1 MTPRPESSGS
11 RPKGTAGEKIPEQP
25 TAAQQKSAAKK
36 TAVPKQ
42 AAAKKAAPAKATA
55 RKATAGK
62 TTVGKTAA
70 KKAATKK
77 TAAKKTAVEQPTPEA
92 ATAGTATVKKASAKK
107 TAVEQPT
114 PEAATAGTATVKKAS
129 AKKTAVEQPT
139 PETAT
144 VKKAAA
150 KKAAVKKSAAKKAT
164 RVKATAGRTTAVKAA
179 AAKSTAAESVADEA
193 AAAKSPAAKTLG
205 KKTAAKKTAAKKA
218 PAKKAPAKKPTT
230 AKTTVG
236 EATGAGATGAGAT
249 AAGAHAAEAPG
260 AGAPAAGA
268 HAAEAPGAGAPAKK
282 AAAKKTTPARTT
294 VAKAA
299 AKRTGAG
306 AAPAGKPVA
315 KKSAAKKSAAK
326 KAPARKAPATQAPS
340 GQAPP
345 EKAPPEKAPTGQA
358 TAEKAPT
365 GQASPDK
372 APTGHA
378 PAGKAA
384 SVQVAPPEVEVAV
397 SPAVDA
403 VDRERLL
410 GGTHHAPHS
419 VLGAHPV
426 PGGVAFRAL
435 RPYALSVTV
444 VSGELRAEL
453 HDDGD
458 GFFSGLLPLR
468 EVPAYRL
475 VVEYEGTVL
484 ETEDAYRFLP
494 TLGDLDLHLIGEG
507 RHEELWTALGAH
519 PTVHQGVTGTRFAV
533 WAPNAQGVRV
543 TGTFNFWDGTG
554 HIMRS
559 LGSSGVW
566 ELFLPDVGEG
576 ELYKF
581 EITRP
586 DGSKT
591 LRADPLARRTE
602 VPPATSSV
610 ITSSEYEWGDAQW
623 LARRAEVPAHEAP
636 FSVYEVHLPSW
647 RPGLTYRQLAEQLP
661 GYVKNLGFTH
671 VELMPVAEHPF
682 GGSWGYQVTG
692 FYAPTAR
699 LGTPDDFRYLV
710 DSLHRAGIGV
720 LMDWVP
726 AHFPRDDWAL
736 AEFDGRPLYEHEDPL
751 RAAHPDWGTL
761 EFDFGRNEVRN
772 FLVANAVYWCEEF
785 HIDGLR
791 VDAVAS
797 MLYLDYSREPG
808 QWTPN
813 EHGGRENLDAVAFL
827 QEMNAT
833 VYRRVPGVVTI
844 AEEST
849 AWDGV
854 TRATHHKGP
863 SGFGGLGFGLKWN
876 MGWMHDS
883 LQYMSHEPVYRKY
896 HHGEMTFS
904 MVYAYSENYV
914 LPISHDEVV
923 HGKRSLVSKMPGD
936 WWQQRAG
943 VRSYL
948 GFMWAHPGK
957 QLLFMGQEF
966 AQGAEWS
973 EAHGPD
979 WWLLDPGYGAEPDH
993 RGVRDLV
1000 RDLNTVYRATPALWR
1015 LDTDPAGFEWI
1026 VGDAADDNVLA
1037 FLRLDPEG
1045 VPVLAVSNFAPVTRQ
1060 DYRLGVPDD
1069 VPAWH
1074 EALNTDAARYG
1085 GSDVTNPHP
1094 VKPEPQSWHG
1104 RPASIR
1110 LTLPPL
1116 ATVWL
1121 RPA

>member
-1 MTPRPESSGS
+1 VTPRPESSGP
-11 RPKGTAGEKIPEQP
+11 RPQGTAGEKIPEQP
-25 TAAQQKSAAKK
+25 TAAQKKSAAKK

-42 AAAKKAAPAKATA
+42 AAAKK
-55 RKATAGK
+55 G
-62 TTVGKTAA
+62 TAA
-70 KKAATKK
+70 
-77 TAAKKTAVEQPTPEA
+77 
-92 ATAGTATVKKASAKK
+92 
-107 TAVEQPT
+107 
-114 PEAATAGTATVKKAS
+114 
-129 AKKTAVEQPT
+129 
-139 PETAT
+139 
-144 VKKAAA
+144 
-150 KKAAVKKSAAKKAT
+150 
-164 RVKATAGRTTAVKAA
+164 
-179 AAKSTAAESVADEA
+179 
-193 AAAKSPAAKTLG
+193 
-205 KKTAAKKTAAKKA
+205 
-218 PAKKAPAKKPTT
+218 
-230 AKTTVG
+230 
-236 EATGAGATGAGAT
+236 
-249 AAGAHAAEAPG
+249 
-260 AGAPAAGA
+260 
-268 HAAEAPGAGAPAKK
+268 AKK
-282 AAAKKTTPARTT
+282 AAAKKTAPAKTTARKATAKKAAAEETPVKETPVKDTPVKDTAAKRAVAKKAATTKAAAAKATTTKAAAAKASATKATAAAKKAVATKAPAKKTATTKAATTKAAAAKTATTKAAAAKAGATKTT
-294 VAKAA
+294 VTKAAAAEASAAKAA
-299 AKRTGAG
+299 VTEAG
-306 AAPAGKPVA
+306 AAQAAVGKTAARKSTTAAAAEKAVA
-315 KKSAAKKSAAK
+315 KKATAKTAK
-326 KAPARKAPATQAPS
+326 KAPARKAAPRKTAATKAAPARAV
-340 GQAPP
+340 PP
-345 EKAPPEKAPTGQA
+345 EMEI
-358 TAEKAPT
+358 
-365 GQASPDK
+365 
-372 APTGHA
+372 
-378 PAGKAA
+378 
-384 SVQVAPPEVEVAV
+384 AV

-403 VDRERLL
+403 GDRERLL
-410 GGTHHAPHS
+410 NGTHHAPHS

-426 PGGVAFRAL
+426 PGGIAFRAF
-435 RPYALSVTV
+435 RPYALGVTV
-444 VSGELRAEL
+444 VSGEVRAEL
-453 HDDGD
+453 HADGE

-468 EVPAYRL
+468 EVPEYRL
-475 VVEYEGTVL
+475 LVQYEGTLL

-519 PTVHQGVTGTRFAV
+519 PMTHQGVTGTRFAV
-533 WAPNAQGVRV
+533 WAPNARGVRV
-543 TGTFNFWDGTG
+543 AGTFNFWDGTG
-554 HIMRS
+554 HPMRS

-581 EITRP
+581 DITRP
-586 DGSKT
+586 DGSRT
-591 LRADPLARRTE
+591 MRADPLARRTE

-610 ITSSEYEWGDAQW
+610 ITSSAYEWNDAEW
-623 LARRAEVPAHEAP
+623 LARRAEAPAHESP
-636 FSVYEVHLPSW
+636 FSVYEIHLPSW

-710 DSLHRAGIGV
+710 DKLHQAGIGV
-720 LMDWVP
+720 IMDWVP

-736 AEFDGRPLYEHEDPL
+736 AEFDGKPLYEHEDPL

-761 EFDFGRNEVRN
+761 EFDYGRNEVRN

-833 VYRRVPGVVTI
+833 VYRRVPGVVTV

-854 TRATHHKGP
+854 TRATHHQGP

-883 LQYMSHEPVYRKY
+883 LQYMSHEPVHRKY
-896 HHGEMTFS
+896 HHHEMTFS

-923 HGKRSLVSKMPGD
+923 HGKGSLVSKMPGD

-979 WWLLDPGYGAEPDH
+979 WWLLDPGYGAEADH

-1000 RDLNTVYRATPALWR
+1000 RDLNAVYGATPALWR

-1045 VPVLAVSNFAPVTRQ
+1045 NPLLAVSNFAPVVRP
-1060 DYRLGVPDD
+1060 DYRLGVPED

-1074 EALNTDAARYG
+1074 EAVNTDAARYG
-1085 GSDVTNPHP
+1085 GSDVTNPDP
-1094 VKPEPQSWHG
+1094 VKPEAQPWHG

>member
-11 RPKGTAGEKIPEQP
+11 RPQGTAGEKIPEQP

-42 AAAKKAAPAKATA
+42 AAAKKTAP
-55 RKATAGK
+55 
-62 TTVGKTAA
+62 A
-70 KKAATKK
+70 KKAAARKTPSGQSPATKS
-77 TAAKKTAVEQPTPEA
+77 TAKKATPAKTTAKKA
-92 ATAGTATVKKASAKK
+92 AAKKASAKK
-107 TAVEQPT
+107 TA
-114 PEAATAGTATVKKAS
+114 PEKAV
-129 AKKTAVEQPT
+129 AE
-139 PETAT
+139 
-144 VKKAAA
+144 KAAPE
-150 KKAAVKKSAAKKAT
+150 KAAVA
-164 RVKATAGRTTAVKAA
+164 
-179 AAKSTAAESVADEA
+179 
-193 AAAKSPAAKTLG
+193 
-205 KKTAAKKTAAKKA
+205 KKTAAKKAVAKKAAATKATTAKSTTAKSTTAKSTAAKSTTAKAAAKKTTVKKTTAKKATATKAPAQKAAATKAPTKKA
-218 PAKKAPAKKPTT
+218 PAKKAPAR
-230 AKTTVG
+230 
-236 EATGAGATGAGAT
+236 
-249 AAGAHAAEAPG
+249 
-260 AGAPAAGA
+260 
-268 HAAEAPGAGAPAKK
+268 K
-282 AAAKKTTPARTT
+282 AAAA
-294 VAKAA
+294 
-299 AKRTGAG
+299 
-306 AAPAGKPVA
+306 
-315 KKSAAKKSAAK
+315 
-326 KAPARKAPATQAPS
+326 QAV
-340 GQAPP
+340 PP
-345 EKAPPEKAPTGQA
+345 EM
-358 TAEKAPT
+358 
-365 GQASPDK
+365 
-372 APTGHA
+372 
-378 PAGKAA
+378 
-384 SVQVAPPEVEVAV
+384 EVAI

-410 GGTHHAPHS
+410 EGTHHAPHS

-426 PGGVAFRAL
+426 PGGIAFRAF

-444 VSGELRAEL
+444 VAGELRAEL
-453 HDDGD
+453 HADGE
-458 GFFSGLLPLR
+458 GFFSGLLPLT

-475 VVEYEGTVL
+475 LVEYEGTVL
-484 ETEDAYRFLP
+484 DTEDAYRFLP

-519 PTVHQGVTGTRFAV
+519 PMTHQGVTGTRFAV
-533 WAPNAQGVRV
+533 WAPNARGVRV
-543 TGTFNFWDGTG
+543 AGTFNFWDGTG
-554 HIMRS
+554 HAMRS

-591 LRADPLARRTE
+591 MRADPLARRTE

-610 ITSSEYEWGDAQW
+610 ITSSDYEWGDAEW
-623 LARRAEVPAHEAP
+623 LARRAEAPAHEAP
-636 FSVYEVHLPSW
+636 FSVYEIHLPSW

-710 DSLHRAGIGV
+710 DKLHQAGIGV

-736 AEFDGRPLYEHEDPL
+736 AEFDGRPLYEHADPL

-761 EFDFGRNEVRN
+761 EFDYGRNEVRN

-883 LQYMSHEPVYRKY
+883 LQYMSHEPVHRKY
-896 HHGEMTFS
+896 HHHEMTFS

-923 HGKRSLVSKMPGD
+923 HGKGSLVSKMPGD
-936 WWQQRAG
+936 WWQQRANH
-943 VRSYL
+943 RAYL

-979 WWLLDPGYGAEPDH
+979 WWLLDPGYGAEADH

-1037 FLRLDPEG
+1037 FLRLDPDG
-1045 VPVLAVSNFAPVTRQ
+1045 NPVLAVSNFAPVVRP
-1060 DYRLGVPDD
+1060 DYRLGVPED

-1074 EALNTDAARYG
+1074 EAVNTDAARYG
-1085 GSDVTNPHP
+1085 GSDVTHPDP
-1094 VKPEPQSWHG
+1094 VKPEAQPWHG

>member
-1 MTPRPESSGS
+1 MTPRPSSSGPESSGPD
-11 RPKGTAGEKIPEQP
+11 PKKTAEE
-25 TAAQQKSAAKK
+25 KSAARQPAPPQKAAAEK
-36 TAVPKQ
+36 AAEKQ
-42 AAAKKAAPAKATA
+42 A
-55 RKATAGK
+55 
-62 TTVGKTAA
+62 TT
-70 KKAATKK
+70 
-77 TAAKKTAVEQPTPEA
+77 
-92 ATAGTATVKKASAKK
+92 
-107 TAVEQPT
+107 
-114 PEAATAGTATVKKAS
+114 
-129 AKKTAVEQPT
+129 
-139 PETAT
+139 
-144 VKKAAA
+144 KKAAA
-150 KKAAVKKSAAKKAT
+150 KQATGKKAVAGRTSAEKKGAAKK
-164 RVKATAGRTTAVKAA
+164 
-179 AAKSTAAESVADEA
+179 
-193 AAAKSPAAKTLG
+193 
-205 KKTAAKKTAAKKA
+205 
-218 PAKKAPAKKPTT
+218 
-230 AKTTVG
+230 
-236 EATGAGATGAGAT
+236 
-249 AAGAHAAEAPG
+249 
-260 AGAPAAGA
+260 
-268 HAAEAPGAGAPAKK
+268 
-282 AAAKKTTPARTT
+282 
-294 VAKAA
+294 
-299 AKRTGAG
+299 G
-306 AAPAGKPVA
+306 AA
-315 KKSAAKKSAAK
+315 
-326 KAPARKAPATQAPS
+326 ARKAPAAQQTAA
-340 GQAPP
+340 GK
-345 EKAPPEKAPTGQA
+345 KAVAKKG
-358 TAEKAPT
+358 
-365 GQASPDK
+365 
-372 APTGHA
+372 
-378 PAGKAA
+378 PAGSTAA
-384 SVQVAPPEVEVAV
+384 RDTARTAAVPEPAD
-397 SPAVDA
+397 SPSSPSSPSPDA

-410 GGTHHAPHS
+410 AGTHHDPHA
-419 VLGAHPV
+419 VLGAHRV
-426 PGGVAFRAL
+426 PGGVVFRAL
-435 RPYALSVTV
+435 RPGARAVTV
-444 VSGELRAEL
+444 LSGELRTGL

-458 GFFSGLLPLR
+458 GFFSGLVPLG

-475 VVEYEGTVL
+475 LVTYEETVQEVE
-484 ETEDAYRFLP
+484 DPYRFLP

-507 RHEELWTALGAH
+507 RHEQLWQALGAH
-519 PTVHQGVTGTRFAV
+519 PTTREGVAGTRFAV
-533 WAPNAQGVRV
+533 WAPNARGVRV
-543 TGTFNFWDGTG
+543 AGGFNFWDGTG
-554 HIMRS
+554 HPMRS
-559 LGSSGVW
+559 LGGTGVW
-566 ELFLPDVGEG
+566 ELFLPGVGAG

-586 DGSKT
+586 DGSRT
-591 LRADPLARRTE
+591 FRADPLARRTE

-610 ITSSEYEWGDAQW
+610 VHTSDYTWGDDAW
-623 LARRAEVPAHEAP
+623 LARRAEAPAHEAP
-636 FSVYEVHLPSW
+636 MSVYEVHLASW

-661 GYVKNLGFTH
+661 AYVADLGFTH

-699 LGTPDDFRYLV
+699 LGEPDDFRYLV
-710 DSLHRAGIGV
+710 DRLHQAGIGV

-736 AEFDGRPLYEHEDPL
+736 AEFDGRPLYEHSDPL

-761 EFDFGRNEVRN
+761 EFDFGRREVRN

-833 VYRRVPGVVTI
+833 VYRRVPGVVTV

-854 TRATHHKGP
+854 TRATHHEGP

-883 LQYMSHEPVYRKY
+883 LAYMSHEPVHRKY

-923 HGKRSLVSKMPGD
+923 HGKKSLVSKMPGD
-936 WWQQRAG
+936 WWQQRASE
-943 VRSYL
+943 RAYL

-973 EAHGPD
+973 EARGPD
-979 WWLLDPGYGAEPDH
+979 WWLLDPQYGAAADH
-993 RGVRDLV
+993 RGVLDLV
-1000 RDLNTVYRATPALWR
+1000 RDLNTVYRATPALWQR
-1015 LDTDPAGFEWI
+1015 DTHPSGFAWV
-1026 VGDAADDNVLA
+1026 VGDAAEDNVLA
-1037 FLRLDPEG
+1037 FLRLGADGTPL
-1045 VPVLAVSNFAPVTRQ
+1045 LAVSNFAPVVRP

-1074 EALNTDAARYG
+1074 EVLNTDAARYG
-1085 GSDVTNPHP
+1085 GSDVGHPDP
-1094 VKPEPQSWHG
+1094 VKPEPQGWHG